1 MIRKIAKWLVLLAVV
16 AGTAWGVWA
25 YRKQKQVPEPK
36 FRTAKVES
44 ANVSAKVTATGTLS
58 ARVTVQVGS
67 QVSGRIMELAAD
79 FNSEVKKG
87 QVIAKLDP
95 RLFQA
100 TLARARAS
108 HAQARGTVEK
118 AKANFAQAERS
129 FTRAKSLSAEGLAGA
144 AEVEAAQTAYDAAR
158 ADVTVAEGTLAQTV
172 AALTEA
178 QVNLGYTTIVSP
190 IDGIVL
196 SRSVDVGQTVAASLQ
211 APVLFTIA
219 QDLKR
224 IQVDTFVAEADIGKL
239 RTGMD
244 ATFTVDAYPGQR
256 FKGTVRDIRNA
267 AQTVQNVVTYDAVLD
282 VENPEGKLKP
292 GMTANVT
299 FVHAER
305 TNVLTV
311 PNAALRFRPPADL
324 ARSASPSASAS
335 GGGWRGRRNP
345 EEGPSNRRTIWLLE
359 GTDPHPSR
367 VETGISDGTR
377 TEVVSGNLH
386 EGDEVITDV
395 IQEGGAKPGG
405 GAPPGGPMRGGGR
418 LF

>member
-1 MIRKIAKWLVLLAVV
+1 
-16 AGTAWGVWA
+16 
-25 YRKQKQVPEPK
+25 
-36 FRTAKVES
+36 
-44 ANVSAKVTATGTLS
+44 
-58 ARVTVQVGS
+58 
-67 QVSGRIMELAAD
+67 
-79 FNSEVKKG
+79 
-87 QVIAKLDP
+87 
-95 RLFQA
+95 
-100 TLARARAS
+100 
-108 HAQARGTVEK
+108 
-118 AKANFAQAERS
+118 
-129 FTRAKSLSAEGLAGA
+129 
-144 AEVEAAQTAYDAAR
+144 
-158 ADVTVAEGTLAQTV
+158 
-172 AALTEA
+172 
-178 QVNLGYTTIVSP
+178 
-190 IDGIVL
+190 VL